1 MLLIEEVRRLRKIFP
16 RIIGAKIGT
25 PLMGGGVDDIY
36 EFIGDMVLV
45 REIWA
50 RIIFCDPDAS
60 KFPKIKRTMEVDFT
74 NDKGKTEKIRKK
86 VDSLLGMIVHGKYL
100 LSDSNNTLDVIN
112 DRGERFRGS
121 FKEFTTI
128 LESLLLDDNDVIF
141 AMCAVVRRQIKKIKK
156 AHKRLNYDAHEKYY
170 KEIYILWDANVGANL
185 DWLLDHYFGSN
196 GIARKDLKPFLPE
209 DQKEKNFYR
218 FYFTN
223 RNIVNT
229 RYNIKFGGAWGQGMD
244 EKCWIGCID
253 VNILLSIIEK
263 HIKSPL

>member
-1 MLLIEEVRRLRKIFP
+1 
-16 RIIGAKIGT
+16 
-25 PLMGGGVDDIY
+25 
-36 EFIGDMVLV
+36 MVLV

-86 VDSLLGMIVHGKYL
+86 VGSLLGMIVHGKYL

-112 DRGERFRGS
+112 DRDERFRGS

-141 AMCAVVRRQIKKIKK
+141 AMCAVVRRQIEKIKK

-170 KEIYILWDANVGANL
+170 KEIDILWDANVGANL